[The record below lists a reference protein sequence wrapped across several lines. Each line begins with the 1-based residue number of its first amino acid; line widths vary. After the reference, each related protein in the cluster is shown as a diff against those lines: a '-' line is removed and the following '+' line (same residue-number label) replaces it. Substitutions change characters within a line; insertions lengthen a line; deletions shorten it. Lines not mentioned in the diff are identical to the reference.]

1 MSARTLGY
9 VVRTLSFFVW
19 LVDSDDG
26 SGEDVPVD
34 HVAELGR

>member
-1 MSARTLGY
+1 
-9 VVRTLSFFVW
+9 VR

-34 HVAELGR
+34 HVAELCR

>member
-1 MSARTLGY
+1 
-9 VVRTLSFFVW
+9 VR